1 MLQSAAQLATLV
13 SENLRLDPHEARPRT
28 PVRSDAV
35 DHDGMAEDH
44 VPRLARQLGH
54 AKGHAFDD
62 VSLSMKAATRSAGDG
77 ACPVSAMSQG

>member
-1 MLQSAAQLATLV
+1 MLQSAAQLAALV
-13 SENLRLDPHEARPRT
+13 RENLRLDPHEARPRT

-44 VPRLARQLGH
+44 VPGSPVNSATRRGTPSMM
-54 AKGHAFDD
+54 
-62 VSLSMKAATRSAGDG
+62 VSLSMKAAIRSAGDG